1 MAHSPDNSQTTLPT
15 PLGAVLAVAF
25 FTSFNTGVFWNGL
38 SFIAKHAYGFTE
50 NRNFILF
57 AVMGGVYTVG
67 AFRAGAMT
75 RLVGRVC
82 SPRQV
87 LVIVITLQTV
97 FCLMPV
103 LFAGE
108 WALWTSA
115 IGVTLAASILWPL
128 MESYLT
134 AGRHGHAMRSAIG
147 WFNITWTI
155 AVCIPMLLMAPIL
168 EHHAKW
174 AIGGLAVINLL
185 GLLPLFLFTR
195 QPGHHDAELS
205 AEHVQNEYPLLL
217 RSARVLLP
225 LSYLL
230 MSAMTP
236 ILPYRLSEIGVEVAW
251 ETPASST
258 WMIVRVLALAIMWR
272 LPFWH
277 GRWGALVLGAGA
289 MTGGFGMVVLAP
301 NIHIMLAGFVIYGIG
316 MGVIY
321 YAALYYGMAV
331 GRAAIEAGG
340 KHEALIGAGY
350 GSGPLAGL
358 VGTALGGGA
367 QIVAIVWGTMA
378 LGALP
383 AILPY
388 VRARRLRKSIADSRG
403 DIDPGGD
410 IDPD

>member
-1 MAHSPDNSQTTLPT
+1 MVRSPDNSQSSLPT
-15 PLGAVLAVAF
+15 PLGAVLAVTF
-25 FTSFNTGVFWNGL
+25 FTSFSTGVFWNGL
-38 SFIAKHAYGFTE
+38 SFIAKHAYDFDE
-50 NRNFILF
+50 KRNFILF
-57 AVMGGVYTVG
+57 AVMGGIYAVG
-67 AFRAGAMT
+67 AFRAAAMT
-75 RLVGRVC
+75 RFAGRVC

-87 LVIVITLQTV
+87 LAFVIALQTV
-97 FCLMPV
+97 FCMMPV
-103 LFAGE
+103 LFVGE
-108 WALWTSA
+108 WALWTAA
-115 IGVTLAASILWPL
+115 IGVTMAASISWPL
-128 MESYLT
+128 IESYISV
-134 AGRHGHAMRSAIG
+134 GRHGQSMRSAIG

-155 AVCIPMLLMAPIL
+155 AVCIPLLLMAPIL

-174 AIGGLAVINLL
+174 AIGGLGVINLL
-185 GLLPLFLFTR
+185 GLIPLFLFTR
-195 QPGHHDAELS
+195 QPGYHDAELS
-205 AEHVQNEYPLLL
+205 ADHVQDEYPLLL

-225 LSYLL
+225 LSYIL

-251 ETPASST
+251 ETPASAT

-277 GRWGALVLGAGA
+277 GRWGTLVLGAGA
-289 MTGGFGMVVLAP
+289 MTSGFGMVVLAP
-301 NIHIMLAGFVIYGIG
+301 NIYIMLAGFVIYGIG

-331 GRAAIEAGG
+331 GKAAIEAAG

-350 GSGPLAGL
+350 GTGPLAGL

-378 LGALP
+378 IGILP

-388 VRARRLRKSIADSRG
+388 VRARRLRKSNADSRG
-403 DIDPGGD
+403 DIDPD
-410 IDPD
+410 